1 MKRQLN
7 KRSPRR
13 SKNAGFSITELAI
26 VLSVTGIIAA
36 FAVPRLTEMR
46 NSYNSV
52 FAAQQICTHLHF
64 AKLKAVSSN
73 EALRVS
79 FPDAS
84 SYRIELSDGTL
95 LRGPYS
101 LPKGISLNAVDNG
114 AAVTFPGNYVTF
126 QPDGTVPAAGNGSVG
141 RVKLISQE
149 GLRVDV
155 VVDRGGL
162 IRQTPVYQQA
172 PAPF

>member
-1 MKRQLN
+1 MQMKAHSAGWLR
-7 KRSPRR
+7 
-13 SKNAGFSITELAI
+13 NAGLSMVEISVILATAG
-26 VLSVTGIIAA
+26 VIAA
-36 FAVPRLTEMR
+36 MAVPRLMEMR

-64 AKLKAVSSN
+64 AKLKAVSGN
-73 EALRVS
+73 EALRVR
-79 FPDAS
+79 FPDNK
-84 SYRIELSDGTL
+84 SYRVELADGTL

-101 LPKGISLNAVDNG
+101 LPKGITLNTADGG

-126 QPDGTVPAAGNGSVG
+126 LPDGTVPSSGNGSIG
-141 RVKLISQE
+141 RVKLISLN

-155 VVDRGGL
+155 IVDMGGI
-162 IRQTPVYQQA
+162 IRQTPVYLSA